1 MPGLVAEPPTKPR
14 EPRLLSER
22 MPPLESLEMDE
33 RMALHGL
40 SERG

>member
-1 MPGLVAEPPTKPR
+1 MPGLGAGLPAKPR

-33 RMALHGL
+33 RVALHG
-40 SERG
+40 